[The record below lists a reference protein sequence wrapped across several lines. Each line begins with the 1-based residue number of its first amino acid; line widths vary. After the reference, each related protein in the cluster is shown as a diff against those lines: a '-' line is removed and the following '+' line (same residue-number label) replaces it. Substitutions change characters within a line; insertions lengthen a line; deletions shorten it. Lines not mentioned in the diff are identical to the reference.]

1 MENSEAIHRAIQ
13 TAIAAVQE
21 IYKDENISDVEVEEI
36 ERGSWEGGTPSDWLI
51 TVGFTREKP
60 RQTLG
65 GLALPQRDLKVV
77 KIGPSGD
84 TFKGMTIRNPS
95 TEYRGR

>member
-1 MENSEAIHRAIQ
+1 MEHSDAIHRAIQ

-21 IYKDENISDVEVEEI
+21 IYKDEKLSDVEVEEI
-36 ERGSWEGGTPSDWLI
+36 AGGSWEGETLSDWLI

-65 GLALPQRDLKVV
+65 GLSLPQRELKVV
-77 KIGPSGD
+77 RLDQSGS
-84 TFKGMTIRNPS
+84 TFKGMTIRSPS
-95 TEYRGR
+95 T